1 MPNVTVTQVRG
12 WHGELAALEEQIDAL
27 QEQKKAVYER
37 IRRDFDRR
45 TAEGMKVAMRLLRMD
60 ERRRAEHLE
69 FSDTGRAYIEMIE
82 GAGVDDWRVQRE
94 KDRARPFPTN
104 DNATLDDA
112 VGG

>member
-1 MPNVTVTQVRG
+1 MSDVTAAQVQG

-60 ERRRAEHLE
+60 ERKRVEHLQ

-82 GAGVDDWRVQRE
+82 GAGSDDWRAQRE
-94 KDRARPFPTN
+94 KDRAHPFPTN
-104 DNATLDDA
+104 DNAVLDQ
-112 VGG
+112 VSGS

>member
-1 MPNVTVTQVRG
+1 MSDVIATEVQG

-60 ERRRAEHLE
+60 ERKRVEHLQ
-69 FSDTGRAYIEMIE
+69 FSDAGRAYIEMIE
-82 GAGVDDWRVQRE
+82 GAGSDDWRAQRE

-104 DNATLDDA
+104 DNAALDEA
-112 VGG
+112 VSS